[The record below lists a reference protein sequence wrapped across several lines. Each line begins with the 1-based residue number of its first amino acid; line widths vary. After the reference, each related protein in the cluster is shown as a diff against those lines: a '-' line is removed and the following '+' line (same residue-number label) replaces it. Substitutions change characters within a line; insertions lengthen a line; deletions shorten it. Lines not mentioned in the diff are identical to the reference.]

1 MTYQTTTFAAS
12 ILTSSFNQLAPM
24 FPKFLLLSLLLIS
37 ATPTDH
43 IQSDFK
49 RAVETLRTK
58 KKAINQFDNGLST
71 DENRTALSI
80 VFPEVIRYNSF
91 SDFIETKTLEWVYV
105 DYGAEKADF
114 SIGLFQM
121 KPSFIEKLE
130 EATKSDPSV
139 FRQFS
144 DILNY
149 PSTLSAVEI
158 RRTRVARMQNFETQV
173 NYAQIF
179 SLVCNAKF
187 KSEVFASPAEKIK
200 FFAAAY
206 NFGFNKDVKDIKN
219 WTTKKAFPYGA
230 NYKGKQMIYSEISA
244 DFYAKYANEFFD

>member
-1 MTYQTTTFAAS
+1 MS
-12 ILTSSFNQLAPM
+12 NQLAPM
-24 FPKFLLLSLLLIS
+24 LPKFLLFALFFFFIA

-43 IQSDFK
+43 LQGDVQ
-49 RAVETLRTK
+49 RAVETLRAK
-58 KKAINQFDNGLST
+58 KKAINQFNNGLSS

-105 DYGAEKADF
+105 DFGAERADF

-144 DILNY
+144 DILSY

-158 RRTRVARMQNFETQV
+158 RRMRVSRLQNFETQIG
-173 NYAQIF
+173 YAQVF
-179 SLVCNAKF
+179 SLVCDAKF
-187 KSEVFASPAEKIK
+187 KKEVFANSAEKIK

-206 NFGFNKDVKDIKN
+206 NFGFEKDVKEIKK
-219 WTTKKAFPYGA
+219 WTTKKAFPYGV
-230 NYKGKQMIYSEISA
+230 NYKGKQMIYSEVSA